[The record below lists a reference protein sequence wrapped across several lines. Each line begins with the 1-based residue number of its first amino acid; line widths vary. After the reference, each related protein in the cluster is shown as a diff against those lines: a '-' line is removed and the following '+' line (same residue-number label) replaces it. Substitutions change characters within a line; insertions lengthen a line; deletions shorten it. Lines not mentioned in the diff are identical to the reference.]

1 MTQDNQNHQTEPSA
15 KEEKKT
21 EQTSTPSRVETA
33 KSKTK
38 SHKAKKKVSPAKRI
52 IHWTIGVL
60 VVVILFFCFL
70 GYRYVQKSL
79 KPLDPA
85 SNESIEVKIP
95 IGSSDKQIG
104 DILQKKHV
112 IRSGF
117 VFNYYVKSK
126 QIGAFKAGYYD
137 FKPSMTLSQI
147 ATELQKGGSSTPIG
161 SGKVLVREGV
171 TIDQIGD
178 VIQANTK
185 FKKQDFLNL
194 MKDQQF
200 LNDLK
205 KKYPDLLS
213 TAIGAK
219 DVKYQLEGYLYP
231 ATYAVTDKEN
241 LKQLVEQMVAKENQ
255 ELQPYYKKIKDEHM
269 TVQQA
274 LTLASLVE
282 GEGTN
287 QESMEMIAGVFE
299 NRLQKNMKLQT
310 DVSVSYAL
318 GKHKQ
323 NISYNDLKVK
333 SPYNLYENNG
343 LGPGPVNNPPVNT
356 VKAVLYPKDRDKG
369 YLYFV
374 ANMKTGKIYYTKS
387 YQQHQENVSKVQKA
401 NGYEK

>member
-1 MTQDNQNHQTEPSA
+1 MTQNNQQHQPESNSKA
-15 KEEKKT
+15 EKKQPST
-21 EQTSTPSRVETA
+21 TPSRVETA
-33 KSKTK
+33 KTK
-38 SHKAKKKVSPAKRI
+38 PTSHVAKEAPSSAKRI

-70 GYRYVQKSL
+70 GYRYVQRSL
-79 KPLDPA
+79 KPLDPT
-85 SNESIEVKIP
+85 SNESIKVKVP
-95 IGSSDKQIG
+95 IGSTDKQIG
-104 DILQKKHV
+104 DILQKRGV

-126 QIGAFKAGYYD
+126 QLAAFKAGYYD
-137 FKPSMTLSQI
+137 FKPSMTLAQI

-171 TIDQIGD
+171 TADQIGD
-178 VIQANTK
+178 VIQKNTK

-194 MKDQQF
+194 LNDQQF
-200 LNDLK
+200 LNELK

-213 TAIGAK
+213 SAVGAK

-231 ATYAVTDKEN
+231 ATYSVSKNET

-255 ELQPYYKKIKDEHM
+255 EMQPYYQKIEDDHM
-269 TVQQA
+269 SVQQA

-287 QESMEMIAGVFE
+287 QESLEMIAGVFE

-318 GKHKQ
+318 GKHQQ
-323 NISYNDLKVK
+323 NISYNDLKAN
-333 SPYNLYENNG
+333 SPYNLYQNNG
-343 LGPGPVNNPPVNT
+343 LGPGPVNNPPINA